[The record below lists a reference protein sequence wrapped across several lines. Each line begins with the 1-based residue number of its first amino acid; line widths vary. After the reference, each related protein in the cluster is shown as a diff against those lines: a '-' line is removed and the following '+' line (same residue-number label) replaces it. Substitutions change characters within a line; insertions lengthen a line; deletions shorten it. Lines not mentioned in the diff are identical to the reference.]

1 MKKNTNKYSE
11 HIHTINTGG
20 TKMDNYWII
29 AGIWI
34 WMLSLNLFYVK
45 AYLEV
50 RKDHKKTEIESPLK
64 INK

>member
-1 MKKNTNKYSE
+1 
-11 HIHTINTGG
+11 
-20 TKMDNYWII
+20 MDNYWII

-50 RKDHKKTEIESPLK
+50 RKERKKKSEKKMQS
-64 INK
+64 